1 MLILLLLLFTF
12 LSPSFT
18 SVDSF
23 NFSFPSFDSDSCTN
37 GGNLICSDSATA
49 SNGTLNVTSDHQ
61 QQQPR
66 DPPPINQI
74 GRVLYKYPVIG
85 WPAYIC
91 TTFSIRILTD
101 PNSEGAGDGMAFVLT
116 QDAAPSPANSFGSFL
131 GIFDQSTQGV
141 VHQLAIEFDTYKNEF
156 DPDDNHI
163 AIDTV
168 SVQSPVAVKSL
179 NSTGIN
185 LKSGRKITVRVEYD
199 GWTKN
204 LQIYVGYNGDPLVSF
219 LNHTMML
226 QHTVPSSV
234 YVGFTAA
241 TGTLSETHQVLAWNF
256 TSIELPNKSLG
267 PGNNLG
273 VKVAVP
279 VISGLLFLAI
289 LALPFVLRALRKQ
302 KERLARKVDI
312 EMMIAAANGPRLF
325 SYKKLSKAT
334 RNFSKDNLL
343 GIGGFGSVYKGV
355 MSKPPTTIAVKKINA
370 TSKQGEKEYLAE
382 ICTISRLRHK
392 NLLQLQGWCHDH
404 DQLLLVYEYMPN
416 GSLDRFIGK
425 DNTFLDWASRYK
437 VLLGLAS
444 ALVYLHE
451 ECGNPVVHRDVKPNN
466 VMLDSKYNAHLG
478 DFGLARLLQNEASVT
493 TRIAGTPG
501 YLAPEVSFT
510 GKATPESDVYSFGMV
525 VLEVVCGKRTKGIMD
540 ENSLVDSVWRLYEK
554 GVDALIDCVDRLLE
568 GKFDEEEVKRSLVVG
583 LACLHPDFMLRPRM
597 RKVVQVFMN
606 PNEPPLNLPESR
618 PNFVCLSFNS
628 STITSTITDLGSSK
642 VDGGGSMETLPDE
655 TTVQYGLCH
664 V

>member
-1 MLILLLLLFTF
+1 MLILLLLFTF

-23 NFSFPSFDSDSCTN
+23 NNFSFPSFDSDSCTN

-185 LKSGRKITVRVEYD
+185 LKSG
-199 GWTKN
+199 
-204 LQIYVGYNGDPLVSF
+204 
-219 LNHTMML
+219 
-226 QHTVPSSV
+226 
-234 YVGFTAA
+234 
-241 TGTLSETHQVLAWNF
+241 TLSETHQVLAWNF

-267 PGNNLG
+267 TKNNLV
-273 VKVAVP
+273 VKIVVP

-289 LALPFVLRALRKQ
+289 LSLPFVLRSLRIQ
-302 KERLARKVDI
+302 RERLARKVDI
-312 EMMIAAANGPRLF
+312 EVMIAAANGPQLF
-325 SYKKLSKAT
+325 SYKKLLKAT

-343 GIGGFGSVYKGV
+343 GTGGFGNVYKGV

-370 TSKQGEKEYLAE
+370 TSKQGEEEYLAE

-425 DNTFLDWASRYK
+425 DNTFLDWATRYK

-451 ECGNPVVHRDVKPNN
+451 ECGNPVIHRDVKPNN

-554 GVDALIDCVDRLLE
+554 GVDALLDCVDRLLE

-642 VDGGGSMETLPDE
+642 VDGGGSMETLLDE

>member
-1 MLILLLLLFTF
+1 MLILLLLFTF

-23 NFSFPSFDSDSCTN
+23 NFSFPSFDSESCTN
-37 GGNLICSDSATA
+37 GGNLICSGSATA

-66 DPPPINQI
+66 DPPSTNQI

-101 PNSEGAGDGMAFVLT
+101 PNSEGAGDGMAFVLA
-116 QDAAPSPANSFGSFL
+116 QDAAPSPPNSFGSFL
-131 GIFDQSTQGV
+131 GIFDQSTQGSS
-141 VHQLAIEFDTYKNEF
+141 TRRYKNEF

-168 SVQSPVAVKSL
+168 RVENPVAVKSL

-185 LKSGRKITVRVEYD
+185 LKSGREITVRVEYD

-219 LNHTMML
+219 LNNTMKL
-226 QHTVPSSV
+226 QHKVPSSV

-241 TGTLSETHQVLAWNF
+241 TGTPSETHQVLAWNF
-256 TSIELPNKSLG
+256 TCIELPNKSLG
-267 PGNNLG
+267 PGNNMG
-273 VKVAVP
+273 VKLAVP

-289 LALPFVLRALRKQ
+289 LALPFVLRARRIR

-325 SYKKLSKAT
+325 PYKKLSKAT

-343 GIGGFGSVYKGV
+343 GTGGFGSVYKGV

-370 TSKQGEKEYLAE
+370 TSKQVRRNTWQK

-404 DQLLLVYEYMPN
+404 DQLLLVYKYLPN

-425 DNTFLDWASRYK
+425 DNAFLDWATRYK

-501 YLAPEVSFT
+501 YL
-510 GKATPESDVYSFGMV
+510 
-525 VLEVVCGKRTKGIMD
+525 
-540 ENSLVDSVWRLYEK
+540 
-554 GVDALIDCVDRLLE
+554 E
-568 GKFDEEEVKRSLVVG
+568 GY
-583 LACLHPDFMLRPRM
+583 PR
-597 RKVVQVFMN
+597 V
-606 PNEPPLNLPESR
+606 
-618 PNFVCLSFNS
+618 
-628 STITSTITDLGSSK
+628 
-642 VDGGGSMETLPDE
+642 
-655 TTVQYGLCH
+655 
-664 V
+664 

>member
-1 MLILLLLLFTF
+1 MLILLLLFTF

-23 NFSFPSFDSDSCTN
+23 NFS
-37 GGNLICSDSATA
+37 DSATA
-49 SNGTLNVTSDHQ
+49 SNGTLDVTSDHQ

-74 GRVLYKYPVIG
+74 VLVLYKYPVIG

-101 PNSEGAGDGMAFVLT
+101 PNSEGAGDGMSFVLA
-116 QDAAPSPANSFGSFL
+116 QDAAPSPPNSFGSFL
-131 GIFDQSTQGV
+131 GIFDQSTQDV

-168 SVQSPVAVKSL
+168 SVEKPVAVKSL

-185 LKSGRKITVRVEYD
+185 LKSGREITVRVEYD

-204 LQIYVGYNGDPLVSF
+204 HQIYVGYNGDPLVSF
-219 LNHTMML
+219 LNHTMKL

-234 YVGFTAA
+234 SAGFTAG

-256 TSIELPNKSLG
+256 TSIELPNKSLATE
-267 PGNNLG
+267 NNLV
-273 VKVAVP
+273 VKIAVAV
-279 VISGLLFLAI
+279 IYGLLFLAI
-289 LALPFVLRALRKQ
+289 LALPFVLRALRIR
-302 KERLARKVDI
+302 KEMLARKVDI
-312 EMMIAAANGPRLF
+312 EVMIAAANGPQ
-325 SYKKLSKAT
+325 
-334 RNFSKDNLL
+334 LL
-343 GIGGFGSVYKGV
+343 LQETFKGDSQLQQRQPIGNWRFWQCLQRGYVE
-355 MSKPPTTIAVKKINA
+355 
-370 TSKQGEKEYLAE
+370 TSHHYCCQKNQCHIQTSLCEKEYLAE
-382 ICTISRLRHK
+382 ICTISCLRHK

-416 GSLDRFIGK
+416 GSLDHFVDE
-425 DNTFLDWASRYK
+425 DNTFLDWATRYK

-466 VMLDSKYNAHLG
+466 VMLDSEYNAHLG

-493 TRIAGTPG
+493 TRI
-501 YLAPEVSFT
+501 
-510 GKATPESDVYSFGMV
+510 
-525 VLEVVCGKRTKGIMD
+525 
-540 ENSLVDSVWRLYEK
+540 
-554 GVDALIDCVDRLLE
+554 
-568 GKFDEEEVKRSLVVG
+568 
-583 LACLHPDFMLRPRM
+583 
-597 RKVVQVFMN
+597 
-606 PNEPPLNLPESR
+606 
-618 PNFVCLSFNS
+618 
-628 STITSTITDLGSSK
+628 
-642 VDGGGSMETLPDE
+642 
-655 TTVQYGLCH
+655 
-664 V
+664 

>member
-1 MLILLLLLFTF
+1 MGYAFHFNYNHVNTSTPPF

-23 NFSFPSFDSDSCTN
+23 NFSFPSFDSESCTN
-37 GGNLICSDSATA
+37 GGNLICSGSATA

-66 DPPPINQI
+66 DPPSTNQI

-101 PNSEGAGDGMAFVLT
+101 PNSEGAGDGMAFVLA
-116 QDAAPSPANSFGSFL
+116 QDVAPSPPNSFGSFL
-131 GIFDQSTQGV
+131 GIFDQSTQG
-141 VHQLAIEFDTYKNEF
+141 
-156 DPDDNHI
+156 
-163 AIDTV
+163 
-168 SVQSPVAVKSL
+168 
-179 NSTGIN
+179 
-185 LKSGRKITVRVEYD
+185 
-199 GWTKN
+199 
-204 LQIYVGYNGDPLVSF
+204 IYVGYNGDPLVSF
-219 LNHTMML
+219 LNNTMKL
-226 QHTVPSSV
+226 QHKVPSSV

-241 TGTLSETHQVLAWNF
+241 TGTPSETHQVLAWNF
-256 TSIELPNKSLG
+256 TCIELPNKSLG

-273 VKVAVP
+273 VKLAVP

-289 LALPFVLRALRKQ
+289 LALPFVLRALRIR

-312 EMMIAAANGPRLF
+312 EMMIAAANGARLF
-325 SYKKLSKAT
+325 PYKELSKAT
-334 RNFSKDNLL
+334 RNFNKDNLL
-343 GIGGFGSVYKGV
+343 GTGGFGSVYKGV

-370 TSKQGEKEYLAE
+370 TSKQVRRNTWQK

-404 DQLLLVYEYMPN
+404 DQLLLVYKYLPN
-416 GSLDRFIGK
+416 GSLDRFIGR
-425 DNTFLDWASRYK
+425 DNTFLDWATRYK
-437 VLLGLAS
+437 VLL

-501 YLAPEVSFT
+501 YL
-510 GKATPESDVYSFGMV
+510 
-525 VLEVVCGKRTKGIMD
+525 
-540 ENSLVDSVWRLYEK
+540 
-554 GVDALIDCVDRLLE
+554 E
-568 GKFDEEEVKRSLVVG
+568 GYHRV
-583 LACLHPDFMLRPRM
+583 
-597 RKVVQVFMN
+597 
-606 PNEPPLNLPESR
+606 
-618 PNFVCLSFNS
+618 
-628 STITSTITDLGSSK
+628 
-642 VDGGGSMETLPDE
+642 
-655 TTVQYGLCH
+655 
-664 V
+664 

>member
-1 MLILLLLLFTF
+1 MLILLLLFTF
-12 LSPSFT
+12 LSP
-18 SVDSF
+18 
-23 NFSFPSFDSDSCTN
+23 NSCTN
-37 GGNLICSDSATA
+37 GANLICSDSATA
-49 SNGTLNVTSDHQ
+49 SNDTLDVTSDHQ

-74 GRVLYKYPVIG
+74 VLVLYKYPVIG

-101 PNSEGAGDGMAFVLT
+101 PNSEGAGDGMSFVLA
-116 QDAAPSPANSFGSFL
+116 QDAAPSPPNSFGSFL
-131 GIFDQSTQGV
+131 GIFDQSTQDV

-168 SVQSPVAVKSL
+168 SVEKPVAVKSL

-185 LKSGRKITVRVEYD
+185 LKSGREITVRVEYD

-204 LQIYVGYNGDPLVSF
+204 HQIYVGYNGDPLVSF
-219 LNHTMML
+219 LNHTMKL

-234 YVGFTAA
+234 SAGFTAG

-267 PGNNLG
+267 TENNLV
-273 VKVAVP
+273 VKIAVAV
-279 VISGLLFLAI
+279 IYGLLFLAI
-289 LALPFVLRALRKQ
+289 LALPFVLRALRIR
-302 KERLARKVDI
+302 KEMLARKVDI
-312 EMMIAAANGPRLF
+312 EVMIAAANGPQLF

-343 GIGGFGSVYKGV
+343 GTGGFGSVYKGV

-382 ICTISRLRHK
+382 ICTISCLRHK

-416 GSLDRFIGK
+416 GSLDHFVDE
-425 DNTFLDWASRYK
+425 DNTFLDWATRYK

-466 VMLDSKYNAHLG
+466 VMLDSEYNAHLG

-493 TRIAGTPG
+493 TRIVGTP
-501 YLAPEVSFT
+501 
-510 GKATPESDVYSFGMV
+510 D
-525 VLEVVCGKRTKGIMD
+525 
-540 ENSLVDSVWRLYEK
+540 
-554 GVDALIDCVDRLLE
+554 
-568 GKFDEEEVKRSLVVG
+568 
-583 LACLHPDFMLRPRM
+583 
-597 RKVVQVFMN
+597 
-606 PNEPPLNLPESR
+606 
-618 PNFVCLSFNS
+618 
-628 STITSTITDLGSSK
+628 
-642 VDGGGSMETLPDE
+642 
-655 TTVQYGLCH
+655 
-664 V
+664 

>member
-1 MLILLLLLFTF
+1 MSILLLLLFTF

-18 SVDSF
+18 SVDSL
-23 NFSFPSFDSDSCTN
+23 NFSFPSFDSGSCTK
-37 GGNLICSDSATA
+37 GGNLICSGSATA

-66 DPPPINQI
+66 DTPPINQI

-85 WPAYIC
+85 WPASIR

-101 PNSEGAGDGMAFVLT
+101 PNSKGSGDGMAFVLAP
-116 QDAAPSPANSFGSFL
+116 DAQPSPANSFGSFL
-131 GIFDQSTQGV
+131 GIFDQSTQDV

-168 SVQSPVAVKSL
+168 SVQNPVAVKSL
-179 NSTGIN
+179 NSTGIY
-185 LKSGRKITVRVEYD
+185 LKTGREITVRVEYD

-219 LNHTMML
+219 LNHTMKL
-226 QHTVPSSV
+226 RHTIPSSV

-289 LALPFVLRALRKQ
+289 LALPFVLRALRIR

-355 MSKPPTTIAVKKINA
+355 MSKPPITIAVKKINA
-370 TSKQGEKEYLAE
+370 ASKQGEKEYLAE
-382 ICTISRLRHK
+382 ICTISRLSHK

-425 DNTFLDWASRYK
+425 DDTFLDWATRYK

-466 VMLDSKYNAHLG
+466 VMLDSEYNAHLG

-501 YLAPEVSFT
+501 YLSPEVSLT
-510 GKATPESDVYSFGMV
+510 GRVTPESDVYSFGMV
-525 VLEVVCGKRTKGIMD
+525 VLEVVCGKRSKGIMD
-540 ENSLVDSVWRLYEK
+540 ANSLVDSVWTLYEK
-554 GVDALIDCVDRLLE
+554 GVDALLDCVDRLLE

-583 LACLHPDFMLRPRM
+583 LACLHPDLMLRPQM
-597 RKVVQVFMN
+597 RKVIQVFLN
-606 PNEPPLNLPESR
+606 PNEPLPNLHESR
-618 PNFVCLSFNS
+618 PNFVCLSFS
-628 STITSTITDLGSSK
+628 SFSITSTTTDLGNSK
-642 VDGGGSMETLPDE
+642 VDGGSMETLPDE
-655 TTVQYGLCH
+655 TTVQNVGAC
-664 V
+664 